1 MTQLNFKGIV
11 RSISSQNNV
20 DGNCE
25 EIINLRLRDGSW
37 RAVGK
42 KRPIIDGID
51 FEKVY
56 VHKYGNFEN
65 FIGLKEGR
73 VFWFASREGNDIK
86 NKDQEIFIV
95 SRDVEFDQ
103 LNNILLVKDSTGIAK
118 AVFRADKYSVSL
130 KKLPDAPI
138 LDVEV
143 KIMKWGCNEVKLS
156 YDKNSQAE
164 TDAIKGALYGL
175 IKQCEDGTFYEGR
188 LFLTAT
194 YQLFDGSE
202 TKPIPPLLVELGSY
216 DKDAI
221 KREDLSWGSEH
232 NPVTV
237 RSGTFW
243 AEIPI
248 GQLNLK
254 VNNTLGEEFR
264 DMVTK
269 INVYATPI
277 YSCYDP
283 KSVGLEGMAVIN
295 TDGKPTSVVGES
307 SLKSEEIEKS
317 LFFQVLS
324 IDVKDKSDEYKV
336 ISLDDVTTN
345 KTLRV
350 DASGWMNTT
359 GRMFV
364 YNNRL
369 HLFNTK
375 QEFVKDANFSIC
387 LEECFK
393 TVTFQGTIESAPVY
407 NYDFTKTRTLT
418 GIFYLRM
425 EQEDARVVERFRVE
439 LQSSTPNIITGLTTY
454 KIRIPRFLAF
464 PDSRAYKVELYDGD
478 SFVKTLDLTPSATYN
493 YSYALLA
500 LKKSGTTARPII
512 QDDSII
518 EYTDAPASE
527 IPSFNSTP
535 AIEDNMNLIA
545 SEVMNPYYFP
555 PEHSYLMP
563 GEIINLAVNT
573 EQISTSQV
581 GQFPLYVFTTEG
593 IYALQVGDGKVL
605 YSNVIPISAEV
616 AVEGSEV
623 LQTKY
628 GMIFVTDGGLK
639 LISGQKIVDFSDPV
653 NGAVDMNVRNSQK
666 YIYYNNTPGFYNILP
681 YLSAVPFSEYSRKAV
696 MGYDIVQN
704 EVIISNPRYNYSY
717 VFNLK
722 TNTWHKITDVF
733 SDFNRYLGLQGYEAG
748 AVSAKALI
756 LISCSVS
763 PGQEL
768 RFTRAVSLPEF
779 TFSPG
784 ALKVNLELPGGSTEI
799 FTCEVDNT
807 TDLMEL
813 LSGRVDV
820 PEQYFK
826 VLSDERKV
834 YTTMPYTALILEH
847 PMFAEAQYYRFV
859 AEERDLPVASEGVG
873 ETFSVELEGRK
884 FSRVTDGTETSNSIG
899 QMIGDWVKSLNLG
912 YDIEKDKSAVWI
924 VARPGSGGNDG
935 KLTCTSSPHVS
946 LNTSG
951 FRGGADMARRQ
962 RVCDIQKEQDSPI
975 LTYFQTRPILLGF
988 YGFTKLRH
996 TAIRGEFKPAP
1007 EGYSFFMTASDN
1019 LLKWACVLRQCFTS
1033 AVPHVVLPQNPYSFR
1048 YFVIAGG
1055 GHVCAGHTLTLI
1067 EFEGENKF
1075 NNRLR

>member
-11 RSISSQNNV
+11 RSTSPQNNV

-42 KRPIIDGID
+42 KQPIIEGID

-56 VHKYGNFEN
+56 VHKYGSFEN

-73 VFWFASREGNDIK
+73 VIWFASREGTDVK
-86 NKDQEIFIV
+86 NKNQEICTV
-95 SRDVEFDQ
+95 STDVEFNQ
-103 LNNILLVKDSTGIAK
+103 LNNILLVKDSAGIAK
-118 AVFRADKYSVSL
+118 AIFRADKYSVSL
-130 KKLPDAPI
+130 KKLPDVPVV
-138 LDVEV
+138 DV
-143 KIMKWGCNEVKLS
+143 KIKKKKQKSNKIDLS
-156 YDKNSQAE
+156 YNKNSQEE
-164 TDAIKGALYGL
+164 TDSIKGALYGL
-175 IKQCEDGTFYEGR
+175 IKQCEEGTFYEGR

-202 TKPIPPLLVELGSY
+202 TKPIPPLLVELGGY

-254 VNNTLGEEFR
+254 VSNVLGEEFK
-264 DMVTK
+264 DMITK

-277 YSCYDP
+277 YSCYDS
-283 KSVGLEGMAVIN
+283 KSVGLEGMAVVD
-295 TDGKPTSVVGES
+295 TDGKPISVVGEGY
-307 SLKSEEIEKS
+307 LKPEEIEKS

-375 QEFVKDANFSIC
+375 QEFVKDTNFSIC
-387 LEECFK
+387 LEERFK
-393 TVTFQGTIESAPVY
+393 TVTFQGTTESAPVY

-425 EQEDARVVERFRVE
+425 EQEDARIVERFRVE

-464 PDSRAYKVELYDGD
+464 PDSRAYKVELYDED

-500 LKKSGTTARPII
+500 LKKSGTTARSIV

-535 AIEDNMNLIA
+535 AIEDNMNLIV

-639 LISGQKIVDFSDPV
+639 LISGQEIVDFSDPV

-779 TFSPG
+779 AFDPG
-784 ALKVNLELPGGSTEI
+784 VLKVYLELPGGSTEI

-807 TDLMEL
+807 TDFMRL
-813 LSGRVDV
+813 LSEQVDV

-826 VLSDERKV
+826 VLADERKV

-847 PMFAEAQYYRFV
+847 PMFAEAQYYYFV

-873 ETFSVELEGRK
+873 ETFSIELEGRK
-884 FSRVTDGTETSNSIG
+884 LSHVTDGTETSNSIG

-912 YDIEKDKSAVWI
+912 YGIEMDNGSVWI
-924 VARPGSGGNDG
+924 VAQPGSEGNGG
-935 KLTCTSSPHVS
+935 KLTCTSSLHVS

-951 FRGGADMARRQ
+951 FRGGADVAHRQ
-962 RVCDIQKEQDSPI
+962 RLCDIRKEQDSSI

-1007 EGYSFFMTASDN
+1007 EGYSFFVTASDN
-1019 LLKWACVLRQCFTS
+1019 LLKWACVLRQCFIS

-1048 YFVIAGG
+1048 YFVVAGG
-1055 GHVCAGHTLTLI
+1055 GYVCAEHSLTLI

>member
-11 RSISSQNNV
+11 RSTSPQNNV

-42 KRPIIDGID
+42 KQPIIEGID

-56 VHKYGNFEN
+56 VHKYGSFEN

-73 VFWFASREGNDIK
+73 VIWFASREGTDVK
-86 NKDQEIFIV
+86 NKNQEICTV
-95 SRDVEFDQ
+95 STDVEFNQ
-103 LNNILLVKDSTGIAK
+103 LNNILLVKDSAGIAK
-118 AVFRADKYSVSL
+118 AIFRADKYSVSL

-138 LDVEV
+138 LNVEV
-143 KIMKWGCNEVKLS
+143 KNTKGNSKKVNLS
-156 YDKNSQAE
+156 YNKNSQE
-164 TDAIKGALYGL
+164 EIDAIKGTLYSL
-175 IKQCEDGTFYEGR
+175 IKQCEKNRLYEGR

-202 TKPIPPLLVELGSY
+202 TKPIPPLLVELGGY

-254 VNNTLGEEFR
+254 VSNVLGEEFK
-264 DMVTK
+264 DMITK

-277 YSCYDP
+277 YSCYDS
-283 KSVGLEGMAVIN
+283 KSVGLEGMAVVD

-387 LEECFK
+387 LEERFK
-393 TVTFQGTIESAPVY
+393 TVTFQGTTESAPVY

-425 EQEDARVVERFRVE
+425 EQEDARIVERFRVE

-464 PDSRAYKVELYDGD
+464 PDSRAYKVELYDED

-500 LKKSGTTARPII
+500 LKKSGTTARPIV

-535 AIEDNMNLIA
+535 AIEDNMNLIV

-639 LISGQKIVDFSDPV
+639 LISGQEIVDFSDPV

-681 YLSAVPFSEYSRKAV
+681 YLSAVPFSEYSRKTV

-779 TFSPG
+779 TFDPG
-784 ALKVNLELPGGSTEI
+784 ALKVSLELPGGSMEI

-807 TDLMEL
+807 TDFMRL
-813 LSGRVDV
+813 LSEQVDV

-826 VLSDERKV
+826 VLADERKV

-847 PMFAEAQYYRFV
+847 PMFAEAQYYYFV

-873 ETFSVELEGRK
+873 ETFSIELEGRK
-884 FSRVTDGTETSNSIG
+884 LSHVTDGTETSNSIG

-912 YDIEKDKSAVWI
+912 YGIEMDNGSVWI
-924 VARPGSGGNDG
+924 VAQPGSEGNGG

-951 FRGGADMARRQ
+951 FRGGADVAHRQ
-962 RVCDIQKEQDSPI
+962 RLCDIRKEQDSSI

-1007 EGYSFFMTASDN
+1007 EGYSFFVTASDN
-1019 LLKWACVLRQCFTS
+1019 LLKWACVLRQCFIS

-1048 YFVIAGG
+1048 YFVVAGG
-1055 GHVCAGHTLTLI
+1055 GYVCVEHSLTLI